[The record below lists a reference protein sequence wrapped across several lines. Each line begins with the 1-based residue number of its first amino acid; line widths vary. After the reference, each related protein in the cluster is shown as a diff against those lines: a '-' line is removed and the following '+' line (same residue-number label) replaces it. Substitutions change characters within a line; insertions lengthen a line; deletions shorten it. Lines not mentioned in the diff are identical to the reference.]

1 MNGFN
6 QLSAGYRAPAVVRA
20 FDLLR
25 AVATAPEGLSL
36 SQLSKQLGLGKS
48 TIHGLIRAL
57 LQAGALDQDLER
69 RRYTI
74 GSTIADLAFSSW
86 NYLKLHESA
95 QPVLDE
101 LCREIGESVFL
112 GVLSHRRGVI
122 VATAEADKPLK
133 ISSPPGT
140 TIPLM
145 AGAVGKIFLSRLDE
159 EDARRVIAENGLPA
173 YTPRSIVREG
183 DYLAELDRV
192 RRKGYA
198 LDNEEYLPGVRAVAV
213 GLKKAKGM
221 ALALW
226 VVGFAA
232 SLANG
237 KLPAVIDAS
246 VAAARQLENV
256 LHKNI

>member
-1 MNGFN
+1 VV
-6 QLSAGYRAPAVVRA
+6 AVCDTYPAY
-20 FDLLR
+20 LR
-25 AVATAPEGLSL
+25 RSGRLAPEATKYADY
-36 SQLSKQLGLGKS
+36 QK
-48 TIHGLIRAL
+48 L
-57 LQAGALDQDLER
+57 L
-69 RRYTI
+69 
-74 GSTIADLAFSSW
+74 ADE
-86 NYLKLHESA
+86 K
-95 QPVLDE
+95 V
-101 LCREIGESVFL
+101 
-112 GVLSHRRGVI
+112 RGVI

-159 EDARRVIAENGLPA
+159 NDARRVIAENGLPA
-173 YTPRSIVREG
+173 YTPRSIVKEG

-213 GLKKAKGM
+213 GLKEAKGM

-246 VAAARQLENV
+246 MAAARQLENV
-256 LHKNI
+256 LHKDIKKNL